1 MKDKI
6 LKDVLKINNNIIV
19 PDYLLKYRDKLDL
32 ELDEFILLVFL
43 INQKDLVMFDVNNLS
58 SKLYMES
65 NRVLELISS
74 LNEKNYISIEM
85 KKTNGVIE
93 EFISTELFFNKIESI
108 IMSSNEE
115 SDNNDVYSLFESE
128 FGRTLSPTETQIIGN
143 WIESDIPEDLI
154 KEALKEAILSGVH
167 SMRYIDKIL
176 FEWKKQG
183 LNSEKD
189 IEDHLNKRKKKDN
202 SPKELFDCDWIN
214 IDDEGK

>member
-1 MKDKI
+1 MKDKLI
-6 LKDVLKINNNIIV
+6 KDILKINNNIII

-43 INQKDLVMFDVNNLS
+43 INQRDLVMFDVNSLS

-65 NRVLELISS
+65 NKILELISS

-93 EFISTELFFNKIESI
+93 EYISTELFFNKIESI
-108 IMSSNEE
+108 MMSSTDEV
-115 SDNNDVYSLFESE
+115 DNNDVYSLFESE

-167 SMRYIDKIL
+167 NMRYIDKIL
-176 FEWKKQG
+176 FEWTKKG
-183 LNSEKD
+183 YKEASD
-189 IEDHLNKRKKKDN
+189 IKRKLE
-202 SPKELFDCDWIN
+202 KEEKIEEIYDYDWLN
-214 IDDEGK
+214 E

>member
-6 LKDVLKINNNIIV
+6 LKDVLKINNNIII

-43 INQKDLVMFDVNNLS
+43 INQKDLVMFDINSLS

-143 WIESDIPEDLI
+143 WIESDIPEVLI
-154 KEALKEAILSGVH
+154 KEALKEAVLSGVH

-176 FEWKKQG
+176 FEWTKKG
-183 LNSEKD
+183 YKEVSDIKRKPEKD
-189 IEDHLNKRKKKDN
+189 EKIEEIYDYDWLN
-202 SPKELFDCDWIN
+202 E
-214 IDDEGK
+214 

>member
-1 MKDKI
+1 MKDKLI
-6 LKDVLKINNNIIV
+6 KDILKINNNIII

-43 INQKDLVMFDVNNLS
+43 INQRDLVMFDVNSLS

-65 NRVLELISS
+65 NKILELISS

-93 EFISTELFFNKIESI
+93 EYISTELFFNKIESI
-108 IMSSNEE
+108 MMSSTEE
-115 SDNNDVYSLFESE
+115 IDNNDVYSLFESE

-167 SMRYIDKIL
+167 NMRYIDKIL
-176 FEWKKQG
+176 FEWTKKG
-183 LNSEKD
+183 YKEVSD
-189 IEDHLNKRKKKDN
+189 IKRK
-202 SPKELFDCDWIN
+202 PEKEEKIEEIYDYDWLN
-214 IDDEGK
+214 E

>member
-6 LKDVLKINNNIIV
+6 LKDVLKINNNIII

-43 INQKDLVMFDVNNLS
+43 INQKDLVMFDINSLS

-143 WIESDIPEDLI
+143 WIESDIPEVLI
-154 KEALKEAILSGVH
+154 KEALKEAVLSGVH
-167 SMRYIDKIL
+167 NMRYIDKIL
-176 FEWKKQG
+176 FEWTKKG
-183 LNSEKD
+183 YKEVSDIKRKPEKD
-189 IEDHLNKRKKKDN
+189 EKIEEIYDYDWLN
-202 SPKELFDCDWIN
+202 E
-214 IDDEGK
+214 